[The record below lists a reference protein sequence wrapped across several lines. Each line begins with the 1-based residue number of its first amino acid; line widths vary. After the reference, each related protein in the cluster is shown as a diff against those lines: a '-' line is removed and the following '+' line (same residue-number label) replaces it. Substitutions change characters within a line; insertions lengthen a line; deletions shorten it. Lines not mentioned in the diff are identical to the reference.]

1 MVEVVAIVEG
11 PTEQTFV
18 RDVLA
23 GHLSLHGV
31 AIWAV
36 LSGKSRKHGG
46 VKKWESARNDIVRT
60 LKEGRYCTTMFDF
73 YGMPQ
78 DWPGR
83 AQAISLP
90 WRERSVHVEADL
102 LADVTAQFDSGYDP
116 RRFVPYVQLHEFEAL
131 VFADVAVLADSATA
145 VSNRLAEALARS
157 MQAIVDEAG
166 DPEAIDDGY
175 ETCPSRRIMK
185 LVPGYRK
192 PALGPIVAQRIGLM
206 VLREKCNH
214 FAAWLSKLERLG
226 SLESAPVTTPPD
238 HRP

>member
-1 MVEVVAIVEG
+1 VVEVVAIVEG

-31 AIWAV
+31 TIWAV
-36 LSGKSRKHGG
+36 LSGKSRKHSG

-60 LKEGRYCTTMFDF
+60 LKEGRCCTTMFDF

-83 AQAISLP
+83 ADATRLP
-90 WRERSVHVEADL
+90 WKERSAHVESDL
-102 LADVTAQFDSGYDP
+102 LADVTAQFDSGFNP
-116 RRFVPYVQLHEFEAL
+116 VRFVPYVQLHEFEAL
-131 VFADVAVLADSATA
+131 VFADTAILAEAAAA
-145 VSNRLAEALARS
+145 VSNRLAEALTRS

-175 ETCPSRRIMK
+175 ETCPSRRITK
-185 LVPGYRK
+185 LAPGYRK
-192 PALGPIVAQRIGLM
+192 PTLGPIVAQRIGLP
-206 VLREKCNH
+206 VLRRKCKH

-226 SLESAPVTTPPD
+226 SLEAVGS
-238 HRP
+238 

>member
-1 MVEVVAIVEG
+1 VVEVVAIVEG

-18 RDVLA
+18 RDVLS

-46 VKKWESARNDIVRT
+46 VKKWELARNDIVRT

-83 AQAISLP
+83 ADATRLP
-90 WRERSVHVEADL
+90 WNERSAHVEADL
-102 LADVTAQFDSGYDP
+102 LADVTAQFDSGDNP
-116 RRFVPYVQLHEFEAL
+116 VRFVPYVQLHEFEAL
-131 VFADVAVLADSATA
+131 VFADTAILAEAAAA
-145 VSNRLAEALARS
+145 VSNRLAEALTRS
-157 MQAIVDEAG
+157 MQAIVDDAG

-175 ETCPSRRIMK
+175 ETCPSRRITK
-185 LVPGYRK
+185 LAPGYRK
-192 PALGPIVAQRIGLM
+192 PTLGPIVARRIGLP
-206 VLREKCNH
+206 VLRERCKH
-214 FAAWLSKLERLG
+214 FAAWLSKLERVG
-226 SLESAPVTTPPD
+226 SSEAASTTTP
-238 HRP
+238 